1 MRGQGRGHSS
11 SLPAFH
17 PHPHFFA
24 AVSTLQKGPGF
35 VCGFSGLECNG
46 EDSVESG
53 PFLSQGR
60 MDPMGREAGR
70 SPLHKSEQDAV
81 GPTQGGFGSSALLRR
96 MKDVCSPSCIEAT
109 NFLSGQPCCGVGA
122 LR

>member
-53 PFLSQGR
+53 PLSVSGTDGSDGVR
-60 MDPMGREAGR
+60 GGKE
-70 SPLHKSEQDAV
+70 
-81 GPTQGGFGSSALLRR
+81 PTPQ
-96 MKDVCSPSCIEAT
+96 V
-109 NFLSGQPCCGVGA
+109 
-122 LR
+122 